1 MKKLL
6 PPVLFLIFVV
16 GIGLL
21 HWKTSFPPHIAFP
34 CSLLGLPLVVLGLW
48 LSAAGKRLFAHLN
61 TNIMTFGQPTLLVTQ
76 GIYQYTRNPMYLG
89 FAVALL
95 GVAILSG
102 ASLPALFL
110 TLLFILITDRWYIRF
125 EEQILRD
132 TFGQDYDQYCR
143 QVRRWV

>member
-1 MKKLL
+1 M
-6 PPVLFLIFVV
+6 I
-16 GIGLL
+16 
-21 HWKTSFPPHIAFP
+21 
-34 CSLLGLPLVVLGLW
+34 VLGLW
-48 LSAAGKRLFAHLN
+48 LSAEGKRLFAQLN

-132 TFGQDYDQYCR
+132 TFGQGYDQYCR

>member
-1 MKKLL
+1 M
-6 PPVLFLIFVV
+6 
-16 GIGLL
+16 
-21 HWKTSFPPHIAFP
+21 
-34 CSLLGLPLVVLGLW
+34 W
-48 LSAAGKRLFAHLN
+48 LSAAGKRLFAQLS

-76 GIYQYTRNPMYLG
+76 GVYQYTRNPMYLG